1 MPATPTVMGL
11 HLKYRLWIAE
21 MNADITILRI
31 FEDYLNE
38 LATKREEPEVKTGIE
53 EFEKEFIGLR
63 AEIDE
68 LRHEMHMHKMNLAAH
83 AKKNQP
89 FEKED
94 YESGKHGPL
103 ETKYLTYNKNFKRVS
118 KEFGQFQEKWLC

>member
-1 MPATPTVMGL
+1 MPAIPTVMGL

-31 FEDYLNE
+31 FEDYLHE
-38 LATKREEPEVKTGIE
+38 LATKRDEPEVKTGIE
-53 EFEKEFIGLR
+53 EFEKEFVGLR

-68 LRHEMHMHKMNLAAH
+68 LRHEMHIHKMHLAAH
-83 AKKNQP
+83 AKKNEP
-89 FEKED
+89 FTDED
-94 YESGKHGPL
+94 YKKANHGHL
-103 ETKYLTYNKNFKRVS
+103 ETTYLAYNKNFKRVS